1 MKSFISSLRF
11 TLLVAVVVG
20 CGKSTIPPSVR
31 PNEAAMLQ
39 IREQLQVEGAA
50 GQEDVTEQI
59 EFSNQFATLSGKITL
74 SGTAPANPTL
84 KVDKDLSVC
93 NPNGS
98 PIIDQVVITGPDNG
112 LANVLVYAEVPLDW
126 CHETKKGNTDTVEFD
141 QKNCLFL
148 NRIFP
153 MQTTQTLR
161 ILNSDAVG
169 HNAAMKPSRNP
180 EYNPNIAG
188 GGEALYPPGG
198 GSLRQEKTPFPVS
211 CAAHTWMQSY
221 IIFRENAYFDVTN
234 DKGEFVLDQLP
245 AGVPVK
251 ITVWHEA
258 TKGVPNSAVSVE
270 PANVAE
276 GWTKRGV
283 FTVNL
288 EPDSQAELMIAVN
301 GSALA
306 K

>member
-1 MKSFISSLRF
+1 MDIRKQLKVASTSSD
-11 TLLVAVVVG
+11 
-20 CGKSTIPPSVR
+20 
-31 PNEAAMLQ
+31 
-39 IREQLQVEGAA
+39 
-50 GQEDVTEQI
+50 EDPAEQI
-59 EFSNQFATLSGKITL
+59 EFSNQFATLRGKITL
-74 SGTAPANPTL
+74 SGTAPENPTL
-84 KVDKDLSVC
+84 NVDKDLAVCKPGGASVV
-93 NPNGS
+93 
-98 PIIDQVVITGPDNG
+98 DQVVITGPDKG
-112 LANVLVYAEVPLDW
+112 LANVLVYAEVPMDW
-126 CHETKKGNTDTVEFD
+126 CHESKTGNTDTVEFD
-141 QKNCLFL
+141 QKNCLFM
-148 NRIFP
+148 NRIFA

-161 ILNSDAVG
+161 ILNSDSVG

-188 GGEALYPPGG
+188 GGDALYPPGG
-198 GSLRQEKTPFPVS
+198 GPLRQEKTPFPVS

-221 IIFRENAYFDVTN
+221 IIFRENAYFDVTS
-234 DKGEFVLDQLP
+234 DDGQFELDNLP

-258 TKGVPNSAVSVE
+258 TRGMPDSAVTVE

-288 EPDSQAELMIAVN
+288 EPDSQAELMIAVD